1 MTTELVNAGTAGGML
16 ALLHGEGGLSIPAP
30 FARSIRLLD
39 SFVTGT
45 FFVKGIESLAQKL
58 REGDRLTL
66 LREPD
71 NRYDRYAIVVKD
83 GAGNKLGYIPRKNNI
98 VLANLMDAGKSIY
111 ATLTGKSSAYSS
123 VNLSIGIFMEE

>member
-16 ALLHGEGGLSIPAP
+16 ALLHGEGGLSIPVP
-30 FARSIRLLD
+30 FARPIRLLD

>member
-1 MTTELVNAGTAGGML
+1 M
-16 ALLHGEGGLSIPAP
+16 
-30 FARSIRLLD
+30 
-39 SFVTGT
+39 
-45 FFVKGIESLAQKL
+45 KGIESLAQKL